1 MFWKS
6 LQLRLILIFVI
17 LIVTIISGIGIF
29 SMAKIEQVYYTGFID
44 EMLNNISGY
53 NINIGGNRRNKI
65 KMNTYHLN
73 MGKNLLKRL
82 I

>member
-6 LQLRLILIFVI
+6 LQLKLILIFVI
-17 LIVTIISGIGIF
+17 LIVTAISGIGIF
-29 SMAKIEQVYYTGFID
+29 SMVKIEQVYYTGFVD

-53 NINIGGNRRNKI
+53 I
-65 KMNTYHLN
+65 
-73 MGKNLLKRL
+73 L